1 MILVQLHVRIA
12 RVRTNA
18 PPVSTATTSTTS
30 SKPAPNASNPAQLAP
45 QTLYAAHALMGTT
58 STLRTIHVQLVLLS
72 VQPALLMFNVSPVLI
87 ITS

>member
-30 SKPAPNASNPAQLAP
+30 KPAPNASNPAQLAP
-45 QTLYAAHALMGTT
+45 QPLYAAHALMGTT
-58 STLRTIHVQLVLLS
+58 STLRTIHVQHVLLS
-72 VQPALLMFNVSPVLI
+72 VQPALLMFNVSPASTT
-87 ITS
+87 TS